1 MWTSKK
7 MIIATSIMMSP
18 KNMKQSTWLNMY
30 CTFYRYLPTSVIKSS
45 GNLQQLR
52 FNKTISPICSGRVCW
67 ATLFSFDLC
76 NRNTG
81 SSCNIS
87 SGSRYL
93 NGHRTKVI
101 HSMKFS
107 MWLTGIAYREREAH
121 NIVTGHSVNVEPL
134 LLITDKHGHLLAR
147 AINWHCTE
155 VRKLTD

>member
-30 CTFYRYLPTSVIKSS
+30 CTFHRYIPTSVIKSS

-52 FNKTISPICSGRVCW
+52 FNKTISPICSGRDCW
-67 ATLFSFDLC
+67 ATLFSFDLS

-87 SGSRYL
+87 SGFGYL
-93 NGHRTKVI
+93 NRHRTKVI
-101 HSMKFS
+101 HSMKFP
-107 MWLTGIAYREREAH
+107 MWLTGIAY

-147 AINWHCTE
+147 AINWHRTE